1 MSTYVTR
8 VIEVKLP
15 CVKGYVWNEES
26 LNKIDK
32 KTLLPYDVYR
42 VNSDNEYP
50 YRKFHIAHE
59 IDGIPEY
66 WEKMKT
72 CDYKWHLVKYW
83 VLNNPH
89 SHTDKFEIISDNK
102 GKQEEV
108 KKISEYCDNGGS
120 IRDVYLSRWYEDTYN
135 IINRGIPE
143 DCSEETRKELCLDDK
158 YIYNRTY
165 VLLSELYSIYNR
177 EIENFKNK
185 IKTTIFND
193 QLKTIDKKIDKIYS
207 KLNGE
212 ETEPEVESEMEPDTE
227 VNEMSD
233 DTDYDTESY
242 DYEENIDSLFDEPF
256 NDIQTLNDEIVI
268 IHRLVDEIYGYI
280 SSDNI
285 RINYYFS

>member
-1 MSTYVTR
+1 M
-8 VIEVKLP
+8 
-15 CVKGYVWNEES
+15 
-26 LNKIDK
+26 
-32 KTLLPYDVYR
+32 
-42 VNSDNEYP
+42 
-50 YRKFHIAHE
+50 
-59 IDGIPEY
+59 
-66 WEKMKT
+66 
-72 CDYKWHLVKYW
+72 VKYW

-185 IKTTIFND
+185 IKTTILND

-212 ETEPEVESEMEPDTE
+212 DAEPEVESEPEPEPEPESE

-233 DTDYDTESY
+233 DTDYDTEGYGYGY
-242 DYEENIDSLFDEPF
+242 DYEENIDTLFDEPF

-280 SSDNI
+280 SSENI

>member
-89 SHTDKFEIISDNK
+89 SHADKFEIISNNN
-102 GKQEEV
+102 GKQEKV

-185 IKTTIFND
+185 IKTTILND

-212 ETEPEVESEMEPDTE
+212 DAEPEVESDMEPEPE

-233 DTDYDTESY
+233 YTDYDTEGY

-280 SSDNI
+280 SSENI